1 MWDFIGRAFERACS
15 QEEGR
20 GDGEEDEEE
29 DELTF
34 TELTV
39 LVNFLL
45 DKVPLVRCIV
55 DGDGES
61 CGPFSFAFVRGI
73 PF

>member
-1 MWDFIGRAFERACS
+1 MWDFIGRAFEKACS

-20 GDGEEDEEE
+20 GEDEEE
-29 DELTF
+29 EELTF

-45 DKVPLVRCIV
+45 DIVSLVRCRWVIV
-55 DGDGES
+55 ITLLAVIS
-61 CGPFSFAFVRGI
+61 
-73 PF
+73 

>member
-15 QEEGR
+15 QDGR
-20 GDGEEDEEE
+20 GDEDEEE
-29 DELTF
+29 EELTF

-45 DKVPLVRCIV
+45 DKVPLVRWLF
-55 DGDGES
+55 DG
-61 CGPFSFAFVRGI
+61 
-73 PF
+73 